1 VAERLGWWWGAAIPA
16 WEVDVGNPAVRVWAL
31 LAVLAAAGLACDQSP
46 RAAAERLSGLNARG
60 AELERALEDVEERLV
75 GNQARVHMWEEMGRR
90 HEHVSALACENVS
103 AHVVE
108 MAKRLDVQHEKRRVR
123 RGRPHARSPAMS
135 AVQLNAGRSRN
146 N

>member
-1 VAERLGWWWGAAIPA
+1 VAERLGWWWGAGIPA
-16 WEVDVGNPAVRVWAL
+16 WEVDVGKRAVRVWAL

-46 RAAAERLSGLNARG
+46 RAAERLSRLNAQG
-60 AELERALEDVEERLV
+60 AEMERALEDVEERLL

-90 HEHVSALACENVS
+90 HQHVSALACENVS

-108 MAKRLDVQHEKRRVR
+108 MTKRLDLQHEKRRVR
-123 RGRPHARSPAMS
+123 RGRHPGRSPAMS